1 MIYKLYSVDDIYS
14 ELKNYRAIRDRI
26 VHIEELLE
34 PSISSPIDFIPKGNE
49 ISRPTENK
57 ALLALRYKEDLDL
70 LKKRKK
76 AIEDF
81 IFAITDEELKTYCLI
96 YFVEGSFIPQEK
108 AVEKMNAFYSRSTM
122 AKRLNSYLKKYVIT
136 KKENHDKMMRCI
148 YGLSEKSTD
157 N

>member
-1 MIYKLYSVDDIYS
+1 MIYKLYSVDEIYS

-57 ALLALRYKEDLDL
+57 ALLALRYKEDLKL

-76 AIEDF
+76 AIE
-81 IFAITDEELKTYCLI
+81 E
-96 YFVEGSFIPQEK
+96 
-108 AVEKMNAFYSRSTM
+108 
-122 AKRLNSYLKKYVIT
+122 
-136 KKENHDKMMRCI
+136 
-148 YGLSEKSTD
+148 
-157 N
+157 